1 MGSLTCGGKEQTL
14 GAYLLC
20 LRPGAP
26 CPCCG
31 TSLRG
36 ANPAVQHRGKSNGL
50 VCSECGCEL
59 SEVRLPFES
68 AVRQALSPAA

>member
-1 MGSLTCGGKEQTL
+1 MGSLTCSHKEQTL

-20 LRPGAP
+20 LRPGDP

-31 TSLRG
+31 TSMRDASPTVQRRG
-36 ANPAVQHRGKSNGL
+36 RSNGL
-50 VCSECGCEL
+50 VCSDCGCEL

-68 AVRQALSPAA
+68 AVHQALSPAA